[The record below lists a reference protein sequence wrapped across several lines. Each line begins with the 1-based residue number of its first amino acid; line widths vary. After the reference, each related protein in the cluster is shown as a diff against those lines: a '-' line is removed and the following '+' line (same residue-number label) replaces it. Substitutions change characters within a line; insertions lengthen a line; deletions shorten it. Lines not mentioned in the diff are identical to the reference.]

1 LNDKKNLVY
10 RFGGFE
16 LQPKERR
23 LLRGS
28 EVITVTPK
36 AFEALTLLVERA
48 GHVIGKEDLLDA
60 LWPGRFVLES
70 NLTKHIS
77 MLRKALEGSEEGG
90 RFIETVPKLGY
101 RFVARVICEQTDGQT
116 IFAAPPADSRSR
128 AAASRIPDS
137 RTALLVALAV
147 FAALIVVA
155 FAAWFWN
162 GGEPV
167 FPWSKRAHGT
177 AVAVFDFDN
186 LTHDGKLGWIG
197 PAFSEMLGTQMA
209 EGGQLHLLPGELVR
223 QISGR
228 SPQPDAGVFSPQTL
242 ANLRRQL
249 AVDYVVTGSY
259 FVSNRSGEQQV
270 GFDVA
275 MQDARSGM
283 TVLAVNRT
291 GTLQDLPS
299 LVAKVGDDLRRDL
312 HLNPRSSA
320 QQRLAANAEPPSIDV
335 MRRIGFA
342 LDALHRY
349 DYARAKD
356 ELLQAVVDA
365 PDYAPSY
372 AYLANAWSA
381 LGYDRKAIA
390 AAKRAAVL
398 ASGLPETMRL
408 AIEAQSYKVQS
419 QWTMAIATLQ
429 KLAAIA
435 PNDPEPQLELVDVLL
450 AAGKADEAKSVVAKL
465 RERGEPLAGDP
476 RLELGEARIAAAR
489 SDDKA
494 QADHARRAI
503 QLAQARGAGG
513 LEVEAQL
520 ILGGALVVKD
530 PKEAHALLTHALAGY
545 NHFGDPGGAVAVHQQ
560 LGILYGDSL
569 PQRSMDE
576 FRQSLAQAQAVGDRN
591 GMAAAYSDLAT
602 VMWGAGDRD
611 GAEAATENVLR
622 IRRETGD
629 IAGQAWALTA
639 LAIEQSDE
647 RASDE
652 TISSLRE
659 AAALDA
665 SIGMHGHRAFSLYS
679 LADILRLR
687 GEFVQAQVACADALA
702 EYAREKSPPAD
713 ADFECAEISLDRGD
727 LPTVE
732 TTLSRVREEVKHID
746 HPRML
751 SGNVDVI
758 EGQIAMGEKRW
769 PEAARLMQSGYN
781 NYLAADLRTG
791 EAVASS
797 LLALCYSA
805 LGKNTERSA
814 VLKRATELRT
824 AITERQEIIQVDIAR
839 AELQGESN
847 NNVSQATTELETLAA
862 DARSRQWP
870 GWALEAELAELHV
883 LEKTGQTALATSL
896 RARIAE
902 KARSQGFAW
911 VLRRATL

>member
-1 LNDKKNLVY
+1 MNDNKNPVY

-16 LQPKERR
+16 LQPQERR

-28 EVITVTPK
+28 EVITLTPK
-36 AFEALTLLVERA
+36 AFDTLTLLVERA
-48 GHVIGKEDLLDA
+48 GHVVGKEDLLDA

-101 RFVARVICEQTDGQT
+101 RFVAGVICEQTDGQT
-116 IFAAPPADSRSR
+116 IFAAPPADSRSQ
-128 AAASRIPDS
+128 AAASRIPDR

-167 FPWSKRAHGT
+167 FPWSKRAPGT

-186 LTHDGKLGWIG
+186 LTRDGKLGWIG

-209 EGGQLHLLPGELVR
+209 QGGQLYLLPAELVR

-228 SPQPDAGVFSPQTL
+228 APQPDAGVFSPQTL
-242 ANLRRQL
+242 ADLRRQL

-259 FVSNRSGEQQV
+259 FASNRPEQPV
-270 GFDVA
+270 RFDIA
-275 MQDARSGM
+275 IQDARKGM
-283 TVLAVNRT
+283 TVLALNRT

-299 LVAKVGDDLRRDL
+299 LVAKVGDDLRRTL
-312 HLNPRSSA
+312 HVNPQTRT
-320 QQRLAANAEPPSIDV
+320 QQKLIANAEPPSIDV

-349 DYARAKD
+349 DSARAKD
-356 ELLQAVVDA
+356 ELLQAVADS

-372 AYLANAWSA
+372 TYLAKAWSA
-381 LGYDRKAIA
+381 LGYDQKAIA
-390 AAKRAAVL
+390 AAKQAAAL

-419 QWTMAIATLQ
+419 QWAKAIATLQ
-429 KLAAIA
+429 KLAAVA
-435 PNDPEPQLELVDVLL
+435 PNDPEPQFELVDVFL
-450 AAGKADEAKSVVAKL
+450 ASGQAGEAQNVLVQL
-465 RERGEPLAGDP
+465 RDRGEPQASDP
-476 RLELGEARIAAAR
+476 RLELGEARIASAR
-489 SDDKA
+489 DDDKA

-503 QLAQARGAGG
+503 QLAQARGAAG
-513 LEVEAQL
+513 LEVDAQL
-520 ILGGALVVKD
+520 ILGGALIVSD
-530 PKEAHALLTHALAGY
+530 PKAAGALLNQALAGY
-545 NHFGDPGGAVAVHQQ
+545 NHFGNPRGAAAAHRQ
-560 LGILYGDSL
+560 LGILLSNTQ
-569 PQRSMDE
+569 PKPAIEE
-576 FRQSLAQAQAVGDRN
+576 FRQSLVQAQSVGDRN
-591 GMAAAYSDLAT
+591 GMAAAYADLAT
-602 VMWGAGDRD
+602 MIWDTGDRD
-611 GAEAATENVLR
+611 GSEAATENVLR

-629 IAGQAWALTA
+629 VAGQAWALAA

-652 TISSLRE
+652 IISALRE

-665 SIGMHGHRAFSLYS
+665 SIGSHAHRAFSLYS

-687 GEFVQAQVACADALA
+687 GQFVQAQVACADALA
-702 EYAREKSPPAD
+702 EYSRAKISPAD
-713 ADFECAEISLDRGD
+713 ADLECAEISLDRGD

-732 TTLSRVREEVKHID
+732 TTLRRVREEATHTD
-746 HPRML
+746 HARML
-751 SGNVDVI
+751 SGNVDII
-758 EGQIAMGEKRW
+758 EGQIAIGEKRW
-769 PEAARLMQSGYN
+769 LDAARLMQSAYS
-781 NYLAADLRTG
+781 NYLAADVRTG

-797 LLALCYSA
+797 LLALCYSS
-805 LGKNTERSA
+805 LGKDTERSA
-814 VLKRATELRT
+814 ALRRAAELRT
-824 AITERQEIIQVDIAR
+824 AMTERQEIIQVDIAR
-839 AELQGESN
+839 SELQGESSN
-847 NNVSQATTELETLAA
+847 SASQAVTELESFAA
-862 DARSRQWP
+862 DARARQWP

-883 LEKTGQTALATSL
+883 LEKAGQMALAASL

-902 KARSQGFAW
+902 TARSQGFGW
-911 VLRRATL
+911 VLRRVT